1 MHGWPIGE
9 AASLHGALDRFDSCI
24 VHWNLGKIGK
34 NTVSTTKEQIT
45 PGTTVIVN
53 NKGKG
58 ISSPLVLTQ
67 RPGSYFDGYHE
78 PPIGAELEIL
88 AKPKKYDGINVVKVK
103 YKGQEYFSYYSALD
117 TAQIWN
123 NQVYKKKFLLY
134 T

>member
-1 MHGWPIGE
+1 M
-9 AASLHGALDRFDSCI
+9 
-24 VHWNLGKIGK
+24 
-34 NTVSTTKEQIT
+34 STTKEQIT

-78 PPIGAELEIL
+78 PQIGAELEIL

-103 YKGQEYFSYYSALD
+103 YKGQEYFSYYTCIRYSTNL
-117 TAQIWN
+117 
-123 NQVYKKKFLLY
+123 K
-134 T
+134 